1 MKISFKNIHLIFYFI
16 ISLLFVTEV
25 SGKDKKIKYSQHDI
39 SNYFSGIASIDLD
52 SANNTFKYLNKVQ
65 SLKNTHSNYNIQFL
79 RTLIILQKFEQA
91 FDFSKSVWDENELF
105 FEADLILGINYFLN
119 KDYVKAEIHFERLN
133 KISRYNF
140 LFQDF
145 IGNVLIAWSQA
156 SNNKKED
163 SFESINKIP
172 NRYHHIKQI
181 QKSFLHCFYDTDET
195 ENVFKKL
202 VENENYDFSR
212 YNFFLVDYLLSKQE
226 TKKAKKIINISRK
239 EYSSN
244 LLIKE
249 TNNFISGKK
258 TKEITNFFNCQN
270 SKDVIAEFFY
280 ILANLYSNEK
290 DFQLSNFYLNI
301 SLFLN
306 NKFQPNKI
314 LLAENYYFQK
324 KYDLSKKMYNSIKKI
339 GPVYSWFA
347 SQSISA
353 IVEKTESK
361 DKSVL
366 YLKKEFSLLENV
378 NFIHFYDL
386 ANHYKDNKNYEDSIK
401 YYSLALEDVSKGSDL
416 VHKILYNRGISYE
429 RNNQWKKAEK
439 DLLESLSLLPEQPY
453 VLNYLAYSW
462 VDKKMNIEKALG
474 MLEEAVRLK
483 ENDGYIIDSLG
494 WAHYRNKNYVEAEK
508 FLQKAVQLLP
518 LDPII
523 NDHYADVLWMLN
535 RNIQARYF
543 WKHAVS
549 LNDIDIDVKEKI
561 NDKLIFGINEKS

>member
-1 MKISFKNIHLIFYFI
+1 MKLFIKTIYLTLIVG
-16 ISLLFVTEV
+16 LFLSNSPNV
-25 SGKDKKIKYSQHDI
+25 YSRDSVNKHTKEEI
-39 SNYFSGIASIDLD
+39 SNYLSGVLSLNKNDIEKG
-52 SANNTFKYLNKVQ
+52 FYYLNKKR
-65 SLKNTHSNYNIQFL
+65 SISKIHPNYNVNFIKSL
-79 RTLIILQKFEQA
+79 VLLGRFEEA
-91 FDFSKSVWDENELF
+91 FDFANSIWKKDKFF
-105 FEADLILGINYFLN
+105 FELDLLLGLEAYVKEDYELAQKHFARINQTSISNYLFEDFFGNILISWIKASENKKNESFEFIRKIPERYKSFNLINESFLN
-119 KDYVKAEIHFERLN
+119 CYFKTEKTEYFFKQVIGDKDLR
-133 KISRYNF
+133 
-140 LFQDF
+140 
-145 IGNVLIAWSQA
+145 
-156 SNNKKED
+156 
-163 SFESINKIP
+163 
-172 NRYHHIKQI
+172 
-181 QKSFLHCFYDTDET
+181 
-195 ENVFKKL
+195 
-202 VENENYDFSR
+202 SR
-212 YNFFLVDYLLSKQE
+212 YNFFLVNYLISKNKINE
-226 TKKAKKIINISRK
+226 AKVFINKIAKSYNST
-239 EYSSN
+239 
-244 LLIKE
+244 LLIRQ
-249 TNNFISGKK
+249 TSNFINKNK
-258 TKEITNFFNCQN
+258 TKEIKNFFDCRNPTHA
-270 SKDVIAEFFY
+270 IAEIFY
-280 ILANLYSNEK
+280 VLANMYSTQN
-290 DFQLSNFYLNI
+290 DYQTSNFYLNI

-518 LDPII
+518 LDPIV

>member
-1 MKISFKNIHLIFYFI
+1 MKLFIKTIYLTLIVGLFLSNSPNVYSRDSFNKH
-16 ISLLFVTEV
+16 TKEE
-25 SGKDKKIKYSQHDI
+25 I
-39 SNYFSGIASIDLD
+39 SNYLSGVLSLNKNDIEKG
-52 SANNTFKYLNKVQ
+52 FYYLNKKR
-65 SLKNTHSNYNIQFL
+65 SISKIHPNYNVNFIKSL
-79 RTLIILQKFEQA
+79 VLLGRFEEA
-91 FDFSKSVWDENELF
+91 FDFANSIWKKDKFF
-105 FEADLILGINYFLN
+105 FELDLLLGLEAYVKEDYELAQKHFARINQTSISNYLFEDFFGNILISWIKASENKKNESFEFIRKIPERYKSFNLINESFLN
-119 KDYVKAEIHFERLN
+119 CYFKTEKTEYFFKQVIGDKDLR
-133 KISRYNF
+133 
-140 LFQDF
+140 
-145 IGNVLIAWSQA
+145 
-156 SNNKKED
+156 
-163 SFESINKIP
+163 
-172 NRYHHIKQI
+172 
-181 QKSFLHCFYDTDET
+181 
-195 ENVFKKL
+195 
-202 VENENYDFSR
+202 SR
-212 YNFFLVDYLLSKQE
+212 YNFFLVNYLISKNKINE
-226 TKKAKKIINISRK
+226 AKVFINKIAKSYNST
-239 EYSSN
+239 
-244 LLIKE
+244 LLIRQ
-249 TNNFISGKK
+249 TSNFMNQNK
-258 TKEITNFFNCQN
+258 TKEIKNFFDCRNPTHA
-270 SKDVIAEFFY
+270 IAEIFY
-280 ILANLYSNEK
+280 VLANMYSTQK
-290 DFQLSNFYLNI
+290 DYQTSNFYLSI

-401 YYSLALEDVSKGSDL
+401 YYSLALEDVSKESDL

-518 LDPII
+518 LDPIV